1 MRQPFPPSFLTLGC
15 PLCPES
21 SSGWY
26 GRTLILMVPG
36 RKGSARL
43 GQLAAT
49 VTLSGRGRGR
59 GKASV
64 LTFGTQRLYPVTDS
78 GDFCRVVY
86 LRAGEDPLDLR
97 SI

>member
-1 MRQPFPPSFLTLGC
+1 MRQPFPPSSQTLGC
-15 PLCPES
+15 PLCPDS

-26 GRTLILMVPG
+26 GRTLILVVPG
-36 RKGSARL
+36 RKGSARR

-49 VTLSGRGRGR
+49 ATLSGRGRER

-64 LTFGTQRLYPVTDS
+64 LTIGTQRLHPVTDS

>member
-1 MRQPFPPSFLTLGC
+1 MRRPFPPSFLTLGC

-64 LTFGTQRLYPVTDS
+64 LTFGTWVPLLGGGLSDSAVTDWQE
-78 GDFCRVVY
+78 R
-86 LRAGEDPLDLR
+86 
-97 SI
+97 

>member
-1 MRQPFPPSFLTLGC
+1 MRRPFPPSFLTLGC
-15 PLCPES
+15 PLGPES

-59 GKASV
+59 DKASV
-64 LTFGTQRLYPVTDS
+64 LTFGPKDYIQ
-78 GDFCRVVY
+78 
-86 LRAGEDPLDLR
+86 
-97 SI
+97 